1 MPYCTIEEAWN
12 TSIDPSLLD
21 IDNARDPEQDYQNI
35 HLENSEIFNSRGQSI
50 ECKKPKQKQVKKGRN
65 MSRTYNRLSEHSGPK
80 SRFTSSQ
87 KKIIHNNNR
96 VVLNDSPANPNLNT
110 DLPINEYNL
119 DMYEKLNDEYKIQ
132 SEDLSSKGSILH
144 EFKSINKSDN
154 NTTNITNN
162 IDENFIILNEL
173 RKENTELRQLINE
186 LKNNKLENSD
196 NFMDL
201 ITFIITGIIVIL
213 MMENITALLR
223 KF

>member
-96 VVLNDSPANPNLNT
+96 VVLNDSHTNPNLNT

-119 DMYEKLNDEYKIQ
+119 DMAEKLNDEYKIQ

-173 RKENTELRQLINE
+173 RKENTELRQIINE

>member
-80 SRFTSSQ
+80 SRFNSSQ

-96 VVLNDSPANPNLNT
+96 VVLNDSPTNPNLNT

-119 DMYEKLNDEYKIQ
+119 DMAEKLNDEYKIQ

>member
-80 SRFTSSQ
+80 SRFNSSQ

-96 VVLNDSPANPNLNT
+96 VVLNDSPTNPNLNT

>member
-1 MPYCTIEEAWN
+1 MRVT
-12 TSIDPSLLD
+12 
-21 IDNARDPEQDYQNI
+21 QNQPI
-35 HLENSEIFNSRGQSI
+35 
-50 ECKKPKQKQVKKGRN
+50 
-65 MSRTYNRLSEHSGPK
+65 SGPK
-80 SRFTSSQ
+80 SRFNSTQ

-96 VVLNDSPANPNLNT
+96 VVLNDSHTNPNLNT

-119 DMYEKLNDEYKIQ
+119 DMAEKLNDEYKIQ

-154 NTTNITNN
+154 NTNT

-173 RKENTELRQLINE
+173 RKENTELRQIINE

-201 ITFIITGIIVIL
+201 ITFIITGIVVIL

>member
-119 DMYEKLNDEYKIQ
+119 DMAEKLNDEYKIQ

>member
-119 DMYEKLNDEYKIQ
+119 DMAEKLNDEYKIQ

-154 NTTNITNN
+154 NTNT

>member
-12 TSIDPSLLD
+12 TSIDPSVLD
-21 IDNARDPEQDYQNI
+21 IDNARDPEPDFHNI
-35 HLENSEIFNSRGQSI
+35 HLENSEILNSRGKSI
-50 ECKKPKQKQVKKGRN
+50 ECKKSKQKQFKKVRN
-65 MSRTYNRLSEHSGPK
+65 TSRTYNRLPEHSGSK
-80 SRFTSSQ
+80 TRFNNNQ
-87 KKIIHNNNR
+87 KNIIHNNNR
-96 VVLNDSPANPNLNT
+96 VVLSDDHANPNLNT

-144 EFKSINKSDN
+144 EFKSINESDN
-154 NTTNITNN
+154 NINN

-186 LKNNKLENSD
+186 LKNNKLEHSD

>member
-96 VVLNDSPANPNLNT
+96 VVLNDSHTNPNLNT

-119 DMYEKLNDEYKIQ
+119 DMAEKLNDEYKIQ

>member
-21 IDNARDPEQDYQNI
+21 IDNARDPEPAYQNI

-50 ECKKPKQKQVKKGRN
+50 ECKKPKQSQLKKARN

-80 SRFTSSQ
+80 SRFNSTQ

-96 VVLNDSPANPNLNT
+96 VVLNDSHTNPNLNT

-119 DMYEKLNDEYKIQ
+119 DMAEKLNDEYKIQ

-154 NTTNITNN
+154 NTNT

-173 RKENTELRQLINE
+173 RKENTELRQIINE

-201 ITFIITGIIVIL
+201 ITFIITGIVVIL